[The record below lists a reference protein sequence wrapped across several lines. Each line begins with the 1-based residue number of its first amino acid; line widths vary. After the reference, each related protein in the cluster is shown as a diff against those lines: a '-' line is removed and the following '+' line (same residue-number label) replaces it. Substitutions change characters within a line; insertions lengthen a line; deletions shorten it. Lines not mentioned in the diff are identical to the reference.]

1 MRPFSFPLPAVLAGF
16 VAVLV
21 GYASSAAIIWQA
33 ASAAGA
39 SDTQIAGW
47 MTALGLAMGVS
58 TLALTLWYRV
68 PLLTAWSTP
77 GAALLATSLHGVSI
91 NEVIGV
97 FIFAN
102 ALILL
107 CGLTGLFAR
116 LMKIIPHS
124 LAAAMLG
131 GILLRFGLQAFRNI
145 EGHLLLCG
153 TMLLAWVLG
162 KAFAPRYAIVGTLLA
177 GIVAAWASGDVV
189 TSGLHFSPVLPE
201 FIAPEF
207 TLTTLISIGIP
218 FFLVTMASQNA
229 PGVATFQAAGYQVPV
244 SPLMIFTGG
253 LTVLLSGFGAF
264 SVCIGAISAAVC
276 LSPDAHT
283 DASKRWLA
291 AIAAGVFYLLAGIF
305 GSSITALMTALPVS
319 WIQTLA
325 GLALLGTFS
334 GSLYQALAHP
344 HERDASIVT
353 FLITASGITLLG
365 IGSAFWGLIIGGAC
379 YALLSRVART

>member
-1 MRPFSFPLPAVLAGF
+1 MRPFSVPLPAVLAGF

-39 SDTQIAGW
+39 SEAQIAGW

-145 EGHLLLCG
+145 EGHFLLCG
-153 TMLLAWVLG
+153 SMLLAWVLG

-177 GIVAAWASGDVV
+177 GIVAAWALGDVV
-189 TSGLHFSPVLPE
+189 TSGLRFSPVLPE

-276 LSPDAHT
+276 LSPDAHP

-291 AIAAGVFYLLAGIF
+291 AIAAGLFYLLAGIF
-305 GSSITALMTALPVS
+305 GSSVTALMTALPVS

-344 HERDASIVT
+344 SERDAAIVT

>member
-1 MRPFSFPLPAVLAGF
+1 MRPFSVPLPAVLAGF

-39 SDTQIAGW
+39 SEAQIAGW
-47 MTALGLAMGVS
+47 MTALGLAMGGS

-97 FIFAN
+97 FIFSN

-145 EGHLLLCG
+145 EGHFLLCG
-153 TMLLAWVLG
+153 SMLLAWVLG

-177 GIVAAWASGDVV
+177 GIVAAWVSGDVV
-189 TSGLHFSPVLPE
+189 TSGLRFSPVLPE

-276 LSPDAHT
+276 LSPDAHP

-291 AIAAGVFYLLAGIF
+291 AIAAGLFYLLAGIF
-305 GSSITALMTALPVS
+305 GSSITALMTALPES

-344 HERDASIVT
+344 SERDAAIVT
-353 FLITASGITLLG
+353 FLITASGIKLLG